1 MEEAKIQRDNKFMN
15 KHLTMV
21 ENETYL
27 AIKYGD
33 SNKLQDLGPKET
45 INLGFKIE
53 ISKGVYSYPLLLA
66 CASGQN
72 ECVEYML

>member
-33 SNKLQDLGPKET
+33 SNKL
-45 INLGFKIE
+45 
-53 ISKGVYSYPLLLA
+53 
-66 CASGQN
+66 
-72 ECVEYML
+72 